1 MTVHNMKRLRA
12 EPSRTPMV
20 KGQQM
25 RGRRACKGIKKK
37 MHRKTLEMGNK
48 EAKVKKSFKKGQ
60 SSQSVKYYRK
70 VR

>member
-1 MTVHNMKRLRA
+1 MKRLRA

-37 MHRKTLEMGNK
+37 CTGKPWKWGNK
-48 EAKVKKSFKKGQ
+48 EAKVKKPSKKDRV
-60 SSQSVKYYRK
+60 VKVSTTTGK
-70 VR
+70 

>member
-37 MHRKTLEMGNK
+37 MHRKTLEMG
-48 EAKVKKSFKKGQ
+48 
-60 SSQSVKYYRK
+60 
-70 VR
+70 